1 MLLSLQNPSGAVDLK
16 DISDLICTHIDANR
30 WRNVLLIPPDITQ
43 MCIRDRYYSHS
54 LTKSI
59 SGVYKW
65 RIKVN
70 FRQFCL

>member
-1 MLLSLQNPSGAVDLK
+1 MRMKKTGKPDVGLSGDF
-16 DISDLICTHIDANR
+16 
-30 WRNVLLIPPDITQ
+30 
-43 MCIRDRYYSHS
+43 YSHS

-70 FRQFCL
+70 YRQFRP